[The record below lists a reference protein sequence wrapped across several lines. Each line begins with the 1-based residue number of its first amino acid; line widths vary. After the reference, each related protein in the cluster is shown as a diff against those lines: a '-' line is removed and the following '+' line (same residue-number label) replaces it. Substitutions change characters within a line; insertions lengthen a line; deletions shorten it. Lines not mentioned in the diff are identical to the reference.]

1 MNQQD
6 QYPVKLEQ
14 IEQGLHVLQRR
25 QRNLAVLAL
34 AISTIGISSLVSVFF
49 QQNLV
54 FHLFGVSQ
62 QVQQLHIPF
71 MIDEQFREYI
81 HQPNYLAN
89 AFSWFGWLLL
99 KVIVSFVGAFF
110 VVGLLKKI
118 KFFKIRLQSFLLKFV
133 AWIVVFIVFWSGLSY
148 IQHDLNEDEYS
159 EFKAFVHYDKSIQ
172 QSEIYQYLQKT
183 DIAEPVQDYL
193 LAQTALMHK
202 PADLVVG
209 KAYTDK
215 LIKAENTDS
224 HFSQYGFKPE
234 QLWTI
239 QHQVFN
245 QAVSPIAKSVEL
257 KVVRANFWSNIVEK
271 ALWVITVITLLLGF
285 IIYLL
290 SQRIGKRLQRIGVSL
305 K

>member
-1 MNQQD
+1 M
-6 QYPVKLEQ
+6 
-14 IEQGLHVLQRR
+14 
-25 QRNLAVLAL
+25 
-34 AISTIGISSLVSVFF
+34 STD
-49 QQNLV
+49 
-54 FHLFGVSQ
+54 
-62 QVQQLHIPF
+62 P
-71 MIDEQFREYI
+71 
-81 HQPNYLAN
+81 
-89 AFSWFGWLLL
+89 
-99 KVIVSFVGAFF
+99 
-110 VVGLLKKI
+110 
-118 KFFKIRLQSFLLKFV
+118 RLQSFLLKFV

-290 SQRIGKRLQRIGVSL
+290 SQRIGNRLQRIGVSL